1 MTKDDA
7 NRDQQTQNE
16 RPGAGKKP
24 YTKPEFRFEKV
35 FETMALSCGKI
46 SPTEFQCRF
55 NRKTS

>member
-7 NRDQQTQNE
+7 NADQQTQG
-16 RPGAGKKP
+16 GAPQPGKKP
-24 YTKPEFRFEKV
+24 YTKPEFRYEKV
-35 FETMALSCGKI
+35 FETMALSCGKV